1 VQIIS
6 VLAQKGG
13 AGKTTLTLHWA
24 VEVQAQTG
32 AAVAVVDT
40 DPQKTAV
47 KWYERRA
54 QETPEV
60 MQAEP
65 EQLPKA
71 LELCRS
77 KAIEYLFV
85 DTMPRVERWPS
96 VEAARV
102 ADLVVIPC
110 GPTVPDI
117 ESVADS
123 VEIVKRTKTKAI
135 MVLNNGVPGSS
146 HNQKVIDLLER
157 EFQLPICPIPI
168 IRRTAL
174 FHAFND
180 GRAIGELAPGSKGA
194 LEIRKSWRW
203 ISSHLAAQ
211 AISKARKKRAS

>member
-24 VEVQAQTG
+24 VEVQSQTG
-32 AAVAVVDT
+32 KTVAVIDT
-40 DPQKTAV
+40 DPQRTAV
-47 KWYERRA
+47 KWYQRRA

-60 MQAEP
+60 LQSEP

-71 LELCRS
+71 LEFCRNR
-77 KAIEYLFV
+77 AIDYVFV

-123 VEIVKRTKTKAI
+123 VEIVKRTKTKAV
-135 MVLNNGVPGSS
+135 MVLNNGVPGSG
-146 HNQKVIDLLER
+146 HNQKVIAVLER
-157 EFQLPICPIPI
+157 EFDLPVCPVVV

-180 GRAIGELAPGSKGA
+180 GRAIGELAPSSKGA
-194 LEIRKSWRW
+194 QEIRKSWRW
-203 ISSHLAAQ
+203 IASQLAAE
-211 AISKARKKRAS
+211 AETKSRRKRAG